1 MLVLQRKPKSFG
13 RIDGS
18 AIRPDRFQSLS
29 LQEIE
34 TTPLQT
40 DDGNVN
46 LSEVF
51 EVIRSGSD
59 RTDVTLINGDCSLM
73 DGLATQMQSGT
84 LCVLGSVG
92 NHLGRGMLGGTV
104 VISEHAKSHTACGLQ
119 DGLVYVG
126 GNCESRLAGQE
137 PGHKSGMRGG
147 DVFVRG
153 NVGDR
158 ACERMRRGTVF
169 VAGSIGPYAASQL
182 IAGTLVV
189 MGDLGPNW
197 GGGMRRGTI
206 VLGRDYEGLPTAS
219 LSEAREFELS
229 FLPLVWRHVERLQAD
244 AHFVLATAIAS
255 LQPLGIK
262 ANGAIPA
269 WTKIPTTRWVQR
281 QIADLNYRGKGEVLV
296 LRRNS
301 SPSVS

>member
-1 MLVLQRKPKSFG
+1 MLVLQRRPKSFG

-18 AIRPDRFQSLS
+18 PIRPDRFQSQS
-29 LQEIE
+29 IIEIGATE
-34 TTPLQT
+34 LQT
-40 DDGNVN
+40 DDGVVA

-51 EVIRSGSD
+51 DVIQSGSERVD
-59 RTDVTLINGDCSLM
+59 FALINGDCSSV
-73 DGLATQMQSGT
+73 DGLASEMQSGT
-84 LCVLGSVG
+84 LCILGSAG
-92 NHLGRGMLGGTV
+92 NYLGRGMHGGTV
-104 VISEHAKSHTACGLQ
+104 VVSEHAKNHAACGLR
-119 DGLVYVG
+119 DGFVYIG
-126 GNCESRLAGQE
+126 GNCDSRLAGQE
-137 PGHKSGMRGG
+137 PGQKSGMRGG

-153 NVGDR
+153 DVGDR

-169 VAGSIGPYAASQL
+169 VAGSTGPYAASQL

-189 MGDLGPNW
+189 MGEFGANW
-197 GGGMRRGTI
+197 GGGMRRGSL
-206 VLGRDYEGLPTAS
+206 VLGRDYEGTPTAS
-219 LSEAREFELS
+219 LSEPRDFELS

-244 AHFVLATAIAS
+244 AHFSLASAIAL

-281 QIADLNYRGKGEVLV
+281 QIADLNVRGKGEVLV